1 MKNSKKIWI
10 VAALTIV
17 LVAALFVFYLFDPQ
31 EINFFP
37 KCTFKSITG
46 YDCPGCGSQRAIHD
60 MLHFDFAGAFS
71 HNPLMLFLIPYLL
84 LGLFFE
90 LLGGK
95 KHFPRLEKVL
105 FGKWAAYIVFT
116 IIVLFWVLRNIF

>member
-1 MKNSKKIWI
+1 MT
-10 VAALTIV
+10 LV
-17 LVAALFVFYLFDPQ
+17 LVAALSVFYIFDPQ
-31 EINFFP
+31 EVNLFP
-37 KCTFKSITG
+37 KCTFKAITG

-60 MLHFDFAGAFS
+60 MLHIDFAGAYS

-84 LGLFFE
+84 LWLFFE

-95 KHFPRLEKVL
+95 KLLPGLDKAL

-116 IIVLFWVLRNIF
+116 VIVLFWILRNVL